1 MQGYIADIETLTEK
15 NTDFRHVLYTGK
27 HLQLV
32 LMALNPR
39 ESIGVETHATH
50 DQFFRIEQGVGTAS
64 IDGVIHKVKGG
75 DCVIVPAGAVHNL
88 TNTGAQA
95 LQVYTLYA
103 PPEHRDGLVQSAKPR
118 AAATRDAEA
127 TATTAR

>member
-1 MQGYIADIETLTEK
+1 MHGYIADIETLTEK

-32 LMALNPR
+32 LMALNHG

-88 TNTGAQA
+88 TNTGDTR
-95 LQVYTLYA
+95 LHVYTLYA
-103 PPEHRDGLVQSAKPR
+103 PPEHRDGLVQGAKP
-118 AAATRDAEA
+118 AAAP
-127 TATTAR
+127 TAVR